1 MQTIG
6 LIAGKSGD
14 SLSDELHKKGYRVAI
29 ICGRM
34 GEAGYNAAEENII
47 SDLSEYENIIHFFQ
61 KKEVKK
67 VIIGTGHYLAFAL
80 AQKLEGAGIK
90 TNIDIEKSLLA
101 KDKVRFKRKIEE
113 MGIATP
119 AYASF
124 LSREEFS
131 REGMKFPLPCVVKS
145 NTDTVQPRKVD
156 DRENL
161 LEAVEDVFATN
172 AVLLL
177 EQYIPGNDCTV
188 AVVNDGSTVKSLG
201 VLYYSKAKE
210 YGLKGFDLAKSE
222 VMSVEEEQKICKIA
236 SDIVRKMRFP
246 GLVRIDFI
254 VDEKIYVLELNTV
267 IVTGYHGSAYPFFK
281 KQGIDIAEEA
291 IKASLKLLG
300 EDDKSE

>member
-14 SLSDELHKKGYRVAI
+14 SLTDELHKRGYKVAI
-29 ICGRM
+29 ICGRK
-34 GEAGYNAAEENII
+34 GEAGYDAAEEKII
-47 SDLSEYENIIHFFQ
+47 SDLSESEKIIRFFQ

-67 VIIGTGHYLAFAL
+67 VIIGTGHYLVFAL
-80 AQKLEGAGIK
+80 AQKLEEAGIK
-90 TNIDIEKSLLA
+90 INIDIEKSLLA

-113 MGIATP
+113 IGIETP
-119 AYASF
+119 VYESF
-124 LSREEFS
+124 LSREEFNKK
-131 REGMKFPLPCVVKS
+131 GIKFPLPCVVKS

-156 DRENL
+156 DIENL
-161 LEAVEDVFATN
+161 LEAAEDVFATD

-188 AVVNDGSTVKSLG
+188 AVVNDGTIVKSLG

-210 YGLKGFDLAKSE
+210 YGLKGFDSAKSE
-222 VMSVEEEQKICKIA
+222 VMLEVEEQKVCKIA
-236 SDIVRKMRFP
+236 SDIVSKMGFP

-254 VDEKIYVLELNTV
+254 IDEKIYVLELNTV

-281 KQGIDIAEEA
+281 RQGIDIAVEA
-291 IKASLKLLG
+291 INASLKLL
-300 EDDKSE
+300 EE